1 MYEKDTA
8 QTHIHTYTHTSR
20 EYYSA
25 IIKDEFYHLQHC
37 RRTQEDIKLI
47 ETTQTNTISLFFHL
61 NVEYKNKTNVYDETN
76 TDS

>member
-1 MYEKDTA
+1 MYEKDTT
-8 QTHIHTYTHTSR
+8 QTHIHTCTHTSR

-37 RRTQEDIKLI
+37 RRTQEDIKLS
-47 ETTQTNTISLFFHL
+47 ETTQTNASSLFFHL